1 MKMQAER
8 IFVATR
14 YIGIFIHFL
23 CCSDRIMSL
32 DISSITARE
41 WGFKTLV
48 GILSMTGYYF
58 QTASLQWISAS
69 SLSALKSLEVLFA
82 YFVQTIIMA
91 QATNDL
97 AIGGATMILFGVTG
111 ISLATKLQK
120 YLFCQTGT
128 PKEAVEPVQV

>member
-1 MKMQAER
+1 MQAPR
-8 IFVATR
+8 IFVATQD
-14 YIGIFIHFL
+14 ILAEFSFMFL
-23 CCSDRIMSL
+23 CCSDRIMSQ
-32 DISSITARE
+32 DISSITASE

-82 YFVQTIIMA
+82 YFVQTIIME
-91 QATNDL
+91 QATNSL
-97 AIGGATMILFGVTG
+97 AIGGAAMILIGVIG

-120 YLFCQTGT
+120 YLCCHQTGS
-128 PKEAVEPVQV
+128 PKEDQV

>member
-1 MKMQAER
+1 MQAQR
-8 IFVATR
+8 IFVATQD
-14 YIGIFIHFL
+14 ILAEFSFMFFV
-23 CCSDRIMSL
+23 CCSDRIMSQ

-82 YFVQTIIMA
+82 YFVQTIIME
-91 QATNDL
+91 QATNSL
-97 AIGGATMILFGVTG
+97 AIGGAAMILIGVIG

-120 YLFCQTGT
+120 YLCCHHTSS
-128 PKEAVEPVQV
+128 PKAAQV

>member
-1 MKMQAER
+1 MQAER

-48 GILSMTGYYF
+48 GILSMTGYYC

-120 YLFCQTGT
+120 YNL
-128 PKEAVEPVQV
+128 